1 MTALTAPER
10 PAALRFAAVSVD
22 VRDGQTG
29 APRTLLRDL
38 DWSVEPGEHWAVLGP
53 NGAGKTTLVNTA
65 TGGLSPS
72 SGTVTVF
79 GERLGAIGLRDP
91 RLRVGLMESTTP
103 TFARRL
109 RAIDVAVLRSSGPI
123 ALRGQRIPPE
133 DVERATELLELFGC
147 AGVHDRRFGDCSQ
160 GERQRIMLARAL
172 MRGPDI
178 LVLDEPTTG
187 LDLPGREGLL
197 QAMAR
202 LAADRPRLATV
213 SITHHVE
220 ELPSSTTH
228 ILLLRDGRVVSAGPV
243 ADTLTE
249 HDLSACFGVPVSLG
263 RLGDRWV
270 ARAREPGW

>member
-1 MTALTAPER
+1 VSALPETQTA
-10 PAALRFAAVSVD
+10 AALRFAAVSVD
-22 VRDGQTG
+22 VLDAQTG
-29 APRTLLRDL
+29 APLRLLRGL
-38 DWSVEPGEHWAVLGP
+38 DWSVRAGEHWAVLGP
-53 NGAGKTTLVNTA
+53 NGAGKTTLVKAA
-65 TGGLSPS
+65 TGALEPS
-72 SGTVTVF
+72 AGTITVF
-79 GERLGAIGLRDP
+79 GARLGAIGLRDP

-109 RAIDVAVLRSSGPI
+109 RALDVVALRSSGPI
-123 ALRGQRIPPE
+123 ALRGQRVPDE
-133 DVERATELLELFGC
+133 DVERARELLELFGC

-172 MRGPDI
+172 MREPDI

-202 LAADRPRLATV
+202 LAADRPTLATV

-220 ELPSSTTH
+220 ELPPSTTH
-228 ILLLRDGRVVSAGPV
+228 LLLLRDGSAVAAGPID
-243 ADTLTE
+243 DTLTE
-249 HDLSACFGVPVSLG
+249 QSLTACFGVPVSLG

-270 ARAREPGW
+270 ARASALS